1 MSDGPL
7 SSDETVDQLPEDLD
21 PAAFSGAYA
30 FPDNSRRRTPA
41 AIYLV
46 SGGAA
51 VVLSG
56 LSSPRVNAGFL
67 IAGLGLICFA
77 IYGFIAGRS
86 MKADERAALSAAQ
99 RVLGFP
105 IGHASAQQ
113 VWHGVASRP
122 TWRVLAYSAE
132 EPPQRRALILV
143 DAVSGEVLEHLL
155 EDNPE
160 QGAD

>member
-1 MSDGPL
+1 
-7 SSDETVDQLPEDLD
+7 
-21 PAAFSGAYA
+21 
-30 FPDNSRRRTPA
+30 
-41 AIYLV
+41 
-46 SGGAA
+46 
-51 VVLSG
+51 
-56 LSSPRVNAGFL
+56 
-67 IAGLGLICFA
+67 
-77 IYGFIAGRS
+77 